1 MSESSEDSAVSVN
14 WPDLAG
20 RIDGNLHRLPVRVY
34 FEDTDFTGVVYHAT
48 YLRWC
53 ERGRSD
59 YVRLLGIHH
68 DELMYPKDGSEPSGF
83 IVRHL
88 EIDYL
93 RPAKID
99 DVLEIVT
106 ECTEIGGATLTIS
119 QRVVR
124 DDVILAKLKVKIVLV
139 SQSGKP
145 KRIGKLM
152 QDALKGLNP

>member
-1 MSESSEDSAVSVN
+1 MTKSTEH

-20 RIDGNLHRLPVRVY
+20 RIDGKVHRLPVRVY

-68 DELMYPKDGSEPSGF
+68 DELISPKDGSEPSAF

-99 DVLEIVT
+99 DVLEVVT
-106 ECTEIGGATLTIS
+106 ECTDLGGATLIIS
-119 QRVVR
+119 QQIVRGDVV
-124 DDVILAKLKVKIVLV
+124 LAKLKVKVVLV
-139 SQSGKP
+139 SLSGKP
-145 KRIGKLM
+145 MRLGKM
-152 QDALKGLNP
+152 IRDALGASDA